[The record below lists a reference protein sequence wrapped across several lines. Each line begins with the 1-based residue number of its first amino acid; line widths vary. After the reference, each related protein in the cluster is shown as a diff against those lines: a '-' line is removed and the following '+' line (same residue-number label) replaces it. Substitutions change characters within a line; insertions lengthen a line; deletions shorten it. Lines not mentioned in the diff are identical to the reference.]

1 MQELSALGWTTKLR
15 KVNCST
21 RLLIETPE
29 ERVYSALSGGV
40 HKTEE
45 RRRRERE
52 TEGRRRALTELDFD
66 AQAGREVD
74 QPGKSP
80 AGQGD
85 EFAAEGDLLQVGR
98 GVCGCP
104 EVVVGES

>member
-15 KVNCST
+15 NVNCST

-29 ERVYSALSGGV
+29 ESFYCALSGGV
-40 HKTEE
+40 HNSEH

-66 AQAGREVD
+66 AQAGGEVD

-80 AGQGD
+80 AGQRG
-85 EFAAEGDLLQVGR
+85 EFASEGNLLQVGGSVYR
-98 GVCGCP
+98 CEGV
-104 EVVVGES
+104 

>member
-52 TEGRRRALTELDFD
+52 RRKEGDGLSQNWTSTLKP
-66 AQAGREVD
+66 AGRSTS
-74 QPGKSP
+74 QGKVPPVREMNSP
-80 AGQGD
+80 P
-85 EFAAEGDLLQVGR
+85 R
-98 GVCGCP
+98 GICCK
-104 EVVVGES
+104 